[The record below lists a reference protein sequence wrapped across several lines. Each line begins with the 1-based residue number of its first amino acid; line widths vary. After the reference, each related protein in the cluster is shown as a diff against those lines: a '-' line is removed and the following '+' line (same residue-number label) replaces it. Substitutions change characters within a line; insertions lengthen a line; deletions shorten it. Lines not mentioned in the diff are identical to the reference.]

1 MLKRKKWLALLPL
14 LVLLTLG
21 IGSVARQTS
30 AQNDTFD
37 RRAMLEN
44 IGNNIILPLHEAFL
58 EQVTTLQA
66 AAHAFRDAPTEDN
79 LLVMQQAWRDTSS
92 LWEKVN
98 MFKLGRLTFVYHSRI
113 ENDSPI
119 AIQII
124 NDIINGTDPFDESSI
139 SVFGSNVIGLRTVE
153 YLAFDPAEGNARVI
167 ANFTT
172 DPAASRRMLYLMITV
187 DDLFA
192 SAEQIWQ
199 IWSPEY
205 QNYVA
210 DFIDADDA
218 SSVQES
224 IVMLTNQMLITLEA
238 VTNISI
244 GWPVGTVAGS
254 IQPDLVQGRYS
265 GYSIEQIRSFY
276 EILRATFNGDSDA
289 GAGLGYDDY
298 LNAVG
303 AMYNDVPLADAINT
317 EIDHIFATLDT
328 MNDTSLRDLIINDTP
343 RVQLLYDESRDLV
356 VIMKVDMTSQLG
368 VTITFSDA
376 DGD

>member
-1 MLKRKKWLALLPL
+1 MKWLALLPL

-21 IGSVARQTS
+21 IGSVERQTN
-30 AQNDTFD
+30 AQTDSFD

-58 EQVTTLQA
+58 EQVTALQA
-66 AAHAFRDAPTEDN
+66 AAHAFRDAPSEDN
-79 LLVMQQAWRDTSS
+79 LLVMQQPWRDTSF

-153 YLAFDPAEGNARVI
+153 YLTFDPAEGNARVL

-172 DPAASRRMLYLMITV
+172 EASASRRMLYLMITV

-224 IVMLTNQMLITLEA
+224 IVMLTNQMLITLES

-244 GWPVGTVAGS
+244 GWPVGTVAGT
-254 IQPDLVQGRYS
+254 IQPDLVQARYS

-276 EILRATFNGDSDA
+276 EILRATFNGDSDV

-328 MNDTSLRDLIINDTP
+328 MNDAPLRDLIINDTP
-343 RVQLLYDESRDLV
+343 RVQTLYDESRDLV
-356 VIMKVDMTSQLG
+356 IVMKVDMTSQLG